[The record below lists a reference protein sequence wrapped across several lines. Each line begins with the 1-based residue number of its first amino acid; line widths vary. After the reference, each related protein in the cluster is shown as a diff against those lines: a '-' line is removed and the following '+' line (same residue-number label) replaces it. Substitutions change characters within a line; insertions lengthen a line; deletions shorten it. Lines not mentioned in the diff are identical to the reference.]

1 VNPVLDPTLRL
12 AIAGTAGLLA
22 LTLAF
27 MAYAFVLHV
36 RGLRIEHRR
45 RALERAWQGRL
56 LQAASGDV
64 ASGVDEEDDRAP
76 KVAPEDRILF
86 LDLVTDY
93 ARAVRG
99 PERDALE
106 RTGAPYLEAL
116 RPLLD
121 DHDPYRRAYAVDILG
136 ELGMDRYDEDIL
148 RALDDASGLV
158 AMVAARALA
167 RRGEPRDLPRLTRRL
182 DAFENWSAG
191 YLASLLTSF
200 GPDGSP
206 HLRALMEDRAG
217 AGARYRSVAV
227 QALAEL
233 NDLDAVPSAVAL
245 LPDETDPE
253 VQADLVRLIAKLGQP
268 GDLAVV
274 RPLVD
279 APQPYLRAATLQAI
293 GSLSDGRTTDH
304 ETVSAGLDDP
314 SPWVAL
320 QAARAL
326 LALGHRAELAD
337 LSASGSPRATLA
349 AEVLAGAA

>member
-1 VNPVLDPTLRL
+1 
-12 AIAGTAGLLA
+12 
-22 LTLAF
+22 
-27 MAYAFVLHV
+27 
-36 RGLRIEHRR
+36 
-45 RALERAWQGRL
+45 
-56 LQAASGDV
+56 
-64 ASGVDEEDDRAP
+64 
-76 KVAPEDRILF
+76 
-86 LDLVTDY
+86 
-93 ARAVRG
+93 
-99 PERDALE
+99 
-106 RTGAPYLEAL
+106 
-116 RPLLD
+116 
-121 DHDPYRRAYAVDILG
+121 
-136 ELGMDRYDEDIL
+136 
-148 RALDDASGLV
+148 
-158 AMVAARALA
+158 
-167 RRGEPRDLPRLTRRL
+167 
-182 DAFENWSAG
+182 
-191 YLASLLTSF
+191 
-200 GPDGSP
+200 
-206 HLRALMEDRAG
+206 
-217 AGARYRSVAV
+217 VAV